1 MKKKA
6 LSLFLAFVMALGM
19 AVPALAADETPATP
33 YAIPA
38 DVAGKLVVIHT
49 NDTHGHDVAA
59 EGETVGTAGVA
70 ALKKDF
76 EAAGASV
83 LLLSAGDFS
92 QGTTLVSLDKGA
104 SAVDFMNA
112 AGYDAAALGNHE
124 FDYKMDALKANAAK
138 AQFPILAANIVDSE
152 TKAPLFGDHITFDTA
167 IGKVGVFGL
176 DTPEAMTKAHPDNVK
191 GLTFY
196 QGDELVA
203 CAQAQVDALKA
214 DGCAY
219 IIALTHLGVDPE
231 SEPNRSE
238 DVFAKVNGVDLVVD
252 GHSHTKMDGGV
263 KAGNALVVSTGE
275 YLENVGV
282 VITDGTTTTAKLVSA
297 AEYTK
302 VDEAVAAVIGA
313 KDAEVQAAMSQS
325 FGTTEVLL
333 NGERAPGNR
342 TEETNLGDFATDA
355 ILWQARQNLGED
367 KVDAALT
374 NGGGIRASIPAGN
387 ITMNDMKTVFPF
399 GNTIVTIDVTGAQ
412 LLEALESATCSTPTA
427 IGAFPQVAGIT
438 FSIDTSVKYAEGDQ
452 YPDSTYFAPAAPGSR
467 VTISDVNGKGFDPA
481 ATYTIA
487 TNDFTAAGGDTYNV
501 FKESKNLTMTAVAL
515 EDALINYTSEVLGGT
530 ITAEAYGAP
539 AGRIDVK
546 YVGIDGAAWYA
557 EAAKYA
563 VDQGLMSS
571 TGNGFDPSANVTR
584 ATVFQTLY
592 NAEGKPAVETAA
604 SFTDVSGK
612 WYADAAAWA
621 ETAGVAT
628 VGEDGLFHGERDITR
643 GEIAAILAR
652 YAAYKKLDTTA
663 GDLTA
668 FADADAVEAWAL
680 EGMQMVV
687 GSQIISGK
695 PGNLL
700 DPNGQATRAELAAI
714 LKNFSALV
722 PAEPGETGSEP
733 TGYAYTETAVT
744 FEVPETDGIP
754 AHTVPAIVTVPQGE
768 EGQTFPGVVM
778 LHGTGSEKNEAGG
791 GYAIAAPILA
801 AQGIASIRFD
811 FMGNGES
818 AADYVNYN
826 YTSAKLDT
834 KAAADYLAKEAA
846 VDGAKLGVMGWS
858 QGGTDA
864 IVAAAAYPDTFK
876 AVVTWS
882 GAVALDGAGLFGEKT
897 FKEAQAIADKDGYFE
912 MTFDWREPLHLGAQW
927 FKEVKA
933 TDIVKET
940 AKVKAPILAIN
951 GLADTTVTPDNADKI
966 VAASKNDKSF
976 AYLME
981 NCDHTY
987 NVFAEAETGYPTIKK
1002 AIDATADYL
1011 NGILNDTVLT
1021 VPVTVKNGERYV
1033 PAVITLPAGKG
1044 DFPAVVMNHGHGGS
1058 KDENVGFTGIA
1069 DTLAQSGIA
1078 SIRMDFPGCGEST
1091 QPFTENNMTN
1101 MISDSNACK
1110 DYLVKNA
1117 PVKKNELGILGYS
1130 MGGRVTLEILS
1141 KTGAPY
1147 KAAVLLAPAANDGK
1161 ELTAGIAGEETAAI
1175 RTEAM
1180 DKGEATYTTQY
1191 GQELTLS
1198 KQWFTDLESS
1208 DPLKNIKRYKGAMLV
1223 INGDVDTVVV
1233 PATNQMVLDANPKA
1247 EHVLVSGADH
1257 GYGFYSDQP
1266 GVTAQVEGTIAGFFA
1281 KEIGKLPGSVKGA
1294 VASPDK
1300 YGNLTTDILSKDL
1313 YAAGYQMGDM
1323 LKVKIGSTTFEAPF
1337 VGTYSDVA
1345 VGAKLVRAP
1354 ADGAYAII
1362 AINHG
1367 DLATEAKAK
1376 AGTEITITLAKAA
1389 GYLDEYEARNVDRF
1403 RTNVRDDYASDEVFA
1418 NFREIAIGDIAEGV
1432 LYRSSSPVNPELG
1445 RNTYADALAKAA
1457 GVKTVVNL
1465 ADSEETMKAYEGYDD
1480 SYYATLDVIALNMG
1494 VDFKADEFKTQLVK
1508 GLTFMTEHEGPYL
1521 FHCTEGKDRAGFTA
1535 ILLEALMGGKLEE
1548 IRADYMLSYVNYY
1561 HVEKGTA
1568 KYDINAKIAEQ
1579 MLCQIAGVDEGSDL
1593 TKVDLVK
1600 AAEDYLTGAGMTA
1613 EQIGALKAVLSGTE
1627 AQAKAA

>member
-6 LSLFLAFVMALGM
+6 LALLLAFVMALSM
-19 AVPALAADETPATP
+19 AVPALAAEDEAASP

-49 NDTHGHDVAA
+49 NDTHGHDVAE
-59 EGETVGTAGVA
+59 EGKTVGTAGVA
-70 ALKKDF
+70 ALKKEF

-104 SAVDFMNA
+104 SAVEFMNA
-112 AGYDAAALGNHE
+112 AGYDAASLGNHE

-138 AQFPILAANIVDSE
+138 AEFPILAANIVNTE
-152 TKAPLFGDHITFDTA
+152 TKAPLFGDHTTFDTA

-176 DTPEAMTKAHPDNVK
+176 DTPETMTKAHPDNVK

-196 QGDELVA
+196 QGEELVA

-214 DGCAY
+214 DGCVY

-238 DVFAKVNGVDLVVD
+238 DVFAKVKGVDLVVD
-252 GHSHTKMDGGV
+252 GHSHTEMEGEGALTVGG
-263 KAGNALVVSTGE
+263 ALVVSTGN
-275 YLENVGV
+275 YLNNVGV
-282 VITDGTTTTAKLVSA
+282 VITDGKTTASQLVSA

-302 VDEAVAAVIGA
+302 VDEAVAAVIDA
-313 KDAEVQAAMSQS
+313 KDAAVQAEMSKS
-325 FGTTEVLL
+325 FGKTEVEL

-342 TEETNLGDFATDA
+342 TEETNLGDFACDA

-374 NGGGIRASIPAGN
+374 NGGGIRATIPAGN

-412 LLEALESATCSTPTA
+412 LLEALEAATCSTPTA

-438 FSIDTSVKYAEGDQ
+438 FSIDTSETYAEGDQ

-467 VTISDVNGKGFDPA
+467 VTITDVNGKGFDPA

-487 TNDFTAAGGDTYNV
+487 TNDFTAAGGDTYYV

-515 EDALINYTSEVLGGT
+515 EDALIGYTSEVLGGT
-530 ITAEAYGAP
+530 ISAEQYAKP

-546 YVGIDGAAWYA
+546 YVGLEPGAWYVD
-557 EAAKYA
+557 AAKY
-563 VDQGLMSS
+563 VMDEGLMSS
-571 TGNGFDPSANVTR
+571 TGNGFDPAATVTR

-592 NAEGKPAVETAA
+592 NAEGQPPLEATPAFDDIEGT
-604 SFTDVSGK
+604 
-612 WYADAAAWA
+612 WYFAAANWA
-621 ETAGVAT
+621 VRAGVAT
-628 VGEDGLFHGERDITR
+628 VGEDKLFNGERNITR

-663 GDLTA
+663 GGMA
-668 FADADAVEAWAL
+668 IREMADYDTLPEWAVE
-680 EGMQMVV
+680 GMTVCFDN
-687 GSQIISGK
+687 GILSGK

-700 DPNGQATRAELAAI
+700 AANDTAIRAELAAM
-714 LKNFSALV
+714 LLNFSKLS
-722 PAEPGETGSEP
+722 PAKEDLG
-733 TGYAYTETAVT
+733 GYDYTETAVT
-744 FEVPETDGIP
+744 FDVPETDGIP
-754 AHTVPAIVTVPQGE
+754 AHTVPAIVTVPVGA

-801 AQGIASIRFD
+801 SQGVASIRFD

-818 AADYVNYN
+818 TADYVNYN
-826 YTSAKLDT
+826 YTSAKLDA
-834 KAAADYLAKEAA
+834 KAAADYLAGQAA

-882 GAVALDGAGLFGEKT
+882 GAVSLDGAGLFGDKT
-897 FKEAQAIADKDGYFE
+897 FQEAQAIADKDGYFE

-927 FKEVKA
+927 FKEVKD

-951 GLADTTVTPDNADKI
+951 GLADTTVTPDNAAKI

-976 AYLME
+976 EYLIE

-987 NVFAEAETGYPTIKK
+987 NVFAEGETGYPTIKK
-1002 AIDATADYL
+1002 AVNATADYL

-1058 KDENVGFTGIA
+1058 KDENVGFVGVA
-1069 DTLAQSGIA
+1069 NTLAANGIA

-1117 PVKKNELGILGYS
+1117 PVNSNKLGILGYS
-1130 MGGRVTLEILS
+1130 MGGRIALEIANKSGSGYKAVALLSAAAIDADTLAPSIFGSAENYAAAKAEAAKNGSYTLTTQFGQVQELS
-1141 KTGAPY
+1141 KKWFDDMDTTNPLTKHSYTGP
-1147 KAAVLLAPAANDGK
+1147 
-1161 ELTAGIAGEETAAI
+1161 
-1175 RTEAM
+1175 
-1180 DKGEATYTTQY
+1180 
-1191 GQELTLS
+1191 
-1198 KQWFTDLESS
+1198 
-1208 DPLKNIKRYKGAMLV
+1208 MLV
-1223 INGDVDTVVV
+1223 IHGDQDVVV
-1233 PATNQMVLDANPKA
+1233 TPAMNQAILDAYKKA
-1247 EHVLVSGADH
+1247 EEVLVAGADH
-1257 GYGFYSDQP
+1257 GYGFYSEQP
-1266 GVTAQVEGTIAGFFA
+1266 GVTAQVEGTITAFFA
-1281 KEIGKLPGSVKGA
+1281 ENLSKVSHKVTGTVT
-1294 VASPDK
+1294 SPDK
-1300 YGNLTTDILSKDL
+1300 YGNLATDILSKDL
-1313 YAAGYQMGDM
+1313 YAAGFQMGDM

-1354 ADGAYAII
+1354 ADGVTAII

-1376 AGTEITITLAKAA
+1376 AGSEITITLAKAA
-1389 GYLDEYEARNVDRF
+1389 GYLDEYEARNVDRL
-1403 RTNVRDDYASDEVFA
+1403 RTNDRADYASDEVFA
-1418 NFREIAIGDIAEGV
+1418 NFRAITIGDIADGV

-1445 RNTYADALAKAA
+1445 RNTYADKLAEAA

-1465 ADSEETMKAYEGYDD
+1465 ADSEEAMEGYEGYAD
-1480 SYYATLDVIALNMG
+1480 SYYAGLDVIALNMG
-1494 VDFKADEFKTQLVK
+1494 VDFKSDEFKTKLAE
-1508 GLTFMTEHEGPYL
+1508 GLKFMTEHEGPYL

-1535 ILLEALMGGKLEE
+1535 ILLEALMGGKLDE
-1548 IRADYMLSYVNYY
+1548 IKEDYMLSYVNYY
-1561 HVEKGTA
+1561 HVEKNTA

-1579 MLCQIAGVDEGSDL
+1579 MLCQIAGVDEGTDL
-1593 TKVDLVK
+1593 AKVDLVK
-1600 AAEDYLTGAGMTA
+1600 AAEDYLTSAGMTA
-1613 EQIGALKAVLSGTE
+1613 EQIGALKTALSTPVAAE
-1627 AQAKAA
+1627 KAA